1 MEECNMA
8 WKALEESYKIGSD
21 LVPIESWGEKL

>member
-8 WKALEESYKIGSD
+8 LEALKENYKIGSD
-21 LVPIESWGEKL
+21 LVPIGGQGEKL